1 MKRTRVCTR
10 GLLVVLWAAAANA
23 HAQGAP
29 APSSEAPGTP
39 PVVGPAPA
47 EPRPPAAPAANPD
60 TPANAASQAPGS
72 VAPSPGAAASTNPA
86 GAAASTNPAGAAAV
100 AGDDALGQLAWLR
113 GCWQGKVNQR
123 EFREMWLAPLG
134 GVMLGASHTV
144 LQGKTSDFE
153 FMRIEQRP
161 DGSVVYSLAVPEQKQ
176 MEFKLATPAGEE
188 FAFGNPA
195 AEFPSKIIYRPG
207 TEGWLYARV
216 EGKVRGESKQVIY
229 PMRHV
234 DCMTGENVF
243 K

>member
-1 MKRTRVCTR
+1 MKQTRACTR
-10 GLLVVLWAAAANA
+10 GLLVLMWAAAANA

-29 APSSEAPGTP
+29 APSSEAPATP
-39 PVVGPAPA
+39 PTVGPAPA
-47 EPRPPAAPAANPD
+47 DPTAPAGTEANPG
-60 TPANAASQAPGS
+60 TPANAPSQAPGS
-72 VAPSPGAAASTNPA
+72 VAPSPGAAAPTSVG
-86 GAAASTNPAGAAAV
+86 GAAAAGS
-100 AGDDALGQLAWLR
+100 DDALSQLAWLR

-161 DGSVVYSLAVPEQKQ
+161 DGSIVYGLAVPEQKQ
-176 MEFKLATPAGEE
+176 TEFKLATPAGEE

-195 AEFPSKIIYRPG
+195 VEFPSKIVYRPG

-234 DCMTGENVF
+234 DCMTGENVL